1 MLDKNSYFREIFFED
16 VHVATHIK
24 PSEVPPCLNFVTTD
38 DKFMQLGIWKYEK
51 NHELPPHFHNEFER
65 KSFKTNEFVFVAKGK
80 LQSDLYTEEGKFI
93 ETVIVD
99 EGEGILLHNHAHHY
113 KILEDSI
120 ILESKN
126 GPFMGVEKDKTVI
139 DVKKSKN

>member
-16 VHVATHIK
+16 VHVATHVK
-24 PSEVPPCLNFVTTD
+24 PSEVPPGLNFVTTD

-99 EGEGILLHNHAHHY
+99 EGEPLPDYEINR
-113 KILEDSI
+113 
-120 ILESKN
+120 
-126 GPFMGVEKDKTVI
+126 DKTKEERMAMFI
-139 DVKKSKN
+139 ESWDDV